1 GHRRSSGYAGRHAI
15 GAHRDHDSG
24 RRGDFYTGELADADK
39 QFRDLNAV
47 ERRALAQLV
56 ARHPEVQ
63 RVGAAQVFAD
73 SPDEA
78 IGQAPANLFATRL
91 TFVYVA
97 ATAGAFWR
105 SNEIR
110 MAGQRISRMKSV
122 GDRL

>member
-1 GHRRSSGYAGRHAI
+1 
-15 GAHRDHDSG
+15 
-24 RRGDFYTGELADADK
+24 L
-39 QFRDLNAV
+39 RDLNAV

-56 ARHPEVQ
+56 AHHPEVQ
-63 RVGAAQVFAD
+63 RDGAAQVFAD

-78 IGQAPANLFATRL
+78 IGQAPANLFATGL
-91 TFVYVA
+91 TFVYLA

-110 MAGQRISRMKSV
+110 VAGPRISRMKWV